1 MQRGEIWWANF
12 GPPYGS
18 EPGFR
23 RPVLIVQADE
33 FNATRLGTL
42 VVIALTTSERLAG
55 LPGNV
60 HLPAGTG
67 GLLQAS
73 VVNVTQVAAVDRGRM
88 VARIGRLPPEWMA
101 SVEKG
106 LRRILGL

>member
-23 RPVLIVQADE
+23 SPVLIVQADE

-60 HLPAGTG
+60 DLPAGAG
-67 GLLQAS
+67 GLSRGS
-73 VVNVTQVAAVDRGRM
+73 VVNVTQVAAGVDGQR
-88 VARIGRLPPEWMA
+88 
-101 SVEKG
+101 
-106 LRRILGL
+106 